1 MSTEVDIASRVWRNI
16 GEDRMMLIAAG
27 VMFYGSAVSSA
38 PPGIRARSV
47 QRQKSVADR
56 HFFRQAVDEDLS
68 GELAKLS

>member
-47 QRQKSVADR
+47 QRQNPWPTGISSDR
-56 HFFRQAVDEDLS
+56 PLTKISPGSLRS
-68 GELAKLS
+68 